1 MQRVSKHIFV
11 HALLA
16 LGLLVAGFTT
26 SPVATGQ
33 TPTAEQIELFN
44 SLPPDQQRAL
54 MDQALKSKAASSTD
68 QPLATPDISAPKPVV
83 ARGADVALI
92 PEAADLLPYGYDIFT
107 SVPTTFA
114 PATDIPVPAEYVL
127 GPGDMLEVQ
136 LIGESGGR
144 YTLTVNRDGTVDFPN
159 LGPIAVAGMKFPA
172 AKDMLEK
179 RVADQMIGMRASV
192 SIGSLRS
199 IRIFVLG
206 EAERPGSYTVSGLS
220 TITNALFVSGGVKP
234 IGSLRNIQLKRNG
247 QVVSRL
253 DLYDLLLEGDTSGDV
268 RLLPG
273 DVIFIPPVGI
283 TVGIGGEVRRPAIYE
298 VKEGARASDLLY
310 LIGGLTPRADP
321 RTARLN
327 RIDNRRNRTILD
339 IDLSTAAGRATVL
352 RSGDIIGIQ
361 PIRDSLEG
369 SVQLSGHVYRERQE
383 QFRPGMR
390 LTDLVQTLDELRPL
404 TDQHYVLIR
413 RETGPDRRV
422 SVLSADLA
430 AAFANSASPDNV
442 TLQARD
448 HVHVFDLAAS
458 RKDVIDPIVADLQRQ
473 SLRDEPLKLVGV
485 GGRVKVPGQYPL
497 ESGMTVGDLLRAG
510 GGLDQAAYGGTA
522 ELTRYEIVGGERRQT
537 ELIELD
543 LAGLLAGDPTAD
555 VPLRAFDYLVVKE
568 VPLWRDQESVT
579 ITGEVRFPGTY
590 PIKRGETLRAVVARA
605 GGLTD
610 MAFPEGSVF
619 TRAELRE
626 REQRQ
631 LSVLAERLQRELA
644 AISLQ
649 QAQSTE
655 KVDTAQTLATGH
667 ALLADLKATQALGR
681 LIIDLETVLAARP
694 GSENDIVVKD
704 GDLLV
709 VPRQTQEVSVIGE
722 VQNSASHLYQA
733 GLSRDDYVARS
744 GGMTQRAD
752 KKRTFVI
759 RANGVVAAGTGSSW
773 FSRSGSQGIQPGD
786 TVVVPLDAQQMRPLT
801 MWTSVTQILYN
812 IAVAVAAVNS
822 F

>member
-1 MQRVSKHIFV
+1 MQRISKHIV
-11 HALLA
+11 AHALLA
-16 LGLLVAGFTT
+16 LALLVAG
-26 SPVATGQ
+26 SASAPVANGQ
-33 TPTAEQIELFN
+33 TPTAEQVELFN

-54 MDQALKSKAASSTD
+54 LDQALKSRSGVSTD
-68 QPLATPDISAPKPVV
+68 QPLASPDVSAPKPAEVRDPGV
-83 ARGADVALI
+83 LLI
-92 PEAADLLPYGYDIFT
+92 PEAADLKPFGYDIFT
-107 SVPTTFA
+107 TVPTTFA

-144 YTLTVNRDGTVDFPN
+144 HTLTVSRDGTVDFPN

-172 AKDMLEK
+172 AKEMLEK
-179 RVADQMIGMRASV
+179 RVTEQMIGMRASV

-220 TITNALFVSGGVKP
+220 TITNALFASGGVKP

-247 QVVSRL
+247 HVVSRL
-253 DLYDLLLEGDTSGDV
+253 DLYDLLLEGNTTGDV

-273 DVIFIPPVGI
+273 DVIFVPPVGV

-310 LIGGLTPRADP
+310 LTGGLTPRADP

-327 RIDNRRNRTILD
+327 RIDNRRHRTILD
-339 IDLSTAAGRATVL
+339 IDLSMSEGRATVL
-352 RSGDIIGIQ
+352 RSGDIIRIQ
-361 PIRDSLEG
+361 PIRESLEG

-390 LTDLVQTLDELRPL
+390 LTDLLQTLDELRPL

-430 AAFANSASPDNV
+430 AAFASPASPDNV
-442 TLQARD
+442 ALQARD

-458 RKDVIDPIVADLQRQ
+458 RKDVVDPIIADLQRQ
-473 SLRDEPLKLVGV
+473 SVRDEPLKIVGV

-497 ESGMTVGDLLRAG
+497 ESGMTVSDLLRAG
-510 GGLDQAAYGGTA
+510 GGLDQAAYGGAA

-543 LAGLLAGDPTAD
+543 LAGLLGGEPSAD
-555 VPLRAFDYLVVKE
+555 VPLRAFDFLVIKE

-579 ITGEVRFPGTY
+579 INGEVRFPGTY
-590 PIKRGETLRAVVARA
+590 PIKRGETLRSVVARA

-610 MAFPEGSVF
+610 LAFIEGSVF

-631 LSVLAERLQRELA
+631 LNVLAERLQRELA

-655 KVDTAQTLATGH
+655 KVDTAQTLAAGH

-681 LIIDLETVLAARP
+681 LVINLDDVLLAAP
-694 GSENDIVVKD
+694 GTDNDIVVKD

-722 VQNSASHLYQA
+722 VQNATSHLYQA
-733 GLSRDDYVARS
+733 GMSRDDYIARS
-744 GGMTQRAD
+744 GGTTQRAD
-752 KKRTFVI
+752 RKRTFVI
-759 RANGVVAAGTGSSW
+759 RANGVVAAGAGSSW
-773 FSRSGSQGIQPGD
+773 FSRSGSQEIQPGD
-786 TVVVPLDAQQMRPLT
+786 TVIVPLDAQQMRPLT
-801 MWTSVTQILYN
+801 MWTSVSQILYN